1 MIQKGMLPGE
11 KAEELKQW
19 AMTFG
24 ASEDVAIIFA
34 IKIASEIISCF
45 REDQMT
51 PSKWWWEE
59 VKKALQGEDVEE
71 IKLF

>member
-1 MIQKGMLPGE
+1 MIRKGMLPKE

-24 ASEDVAIIFA
+24 ASEEVATLFA
-34 IKIASEIISCF
+34 IKMAHEIISCF

-59 VKKALQGEDVEE
+59 VKKELQGEDIEE